1 MFLTK
6 SLSFNLSVAEVTRMS
21 PCLLT
26 FNQFLPGLK
35 SLLLHFLTS
44 VCVYVYCVYNLVDKQ
59 QETVRIMS
67 LHKNARMKMYSQ

>member
-1 MFLTK
+1 MMFLTK

-35 SLLLHFLTS
+35 GLFLNFLTCVC
-44 VCVYVYCVYNLVDKQ
+44 VCVYVYNLVDKQ

-67 LHKNARMKMYSQ
+67 LHKNARM